1 MATTETL
8 LTVDEFF
15 GLKDPGVPV
24 ELVRGIVQMM
34 NMPNPRHGEVCANV
48 SGLLWSYFR
57 GNPLGRVVGNDSA
70 IVTQRGPDTV
80 RGADVAVYLRDTV
93 APGPLPQEYLA
104 VVPDIVFEV
113 RSPSDRSSD
122 LLAKTAEY
130 LAAGVKAV
138 CVLDP
143 DDGRLTVYREQQAAK
158 QLAAHETFELP
169 DLLGPFRVRVA
180 EFFG

>member
-8 LTVDEFF
+8 LTAEEFALLDDL
-15 GLKDPGVPV
+15 GGPA
-24 ELVRGIVQMM
+24 ELVRGTVQMM

-57 GNPLGRVVGNDSA
+57 TNPLGRVVGNDA
-70 IVTQRGPDTV
+70 GIVTQHAPDTV

-93 APGPLPQEYLA
+93 APGPLPQKYLT
-104 VVPDIVFEV
+104 VVPDVVFEV
-113 RSPSDRSSD
+113 RSPSDRSSE

-130 LAAGVKAV
+130 LAAGVKAA

-143 DDGRLTVYREQQAAK
+143 DDQRLTIYTERGPAR
-158 QLAAHETFELP
+158 QLANQEAFELP
-169 DLLGPFRVRVA
+169 ELLGGFRVQVS